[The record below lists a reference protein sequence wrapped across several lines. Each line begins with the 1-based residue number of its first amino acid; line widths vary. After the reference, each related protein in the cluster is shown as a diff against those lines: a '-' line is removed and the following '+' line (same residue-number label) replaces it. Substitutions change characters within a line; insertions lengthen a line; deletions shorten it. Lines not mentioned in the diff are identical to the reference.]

1 MGWIGLDSKKRQMDW
16 NGLDLRSLLLW
27 FGLVVGWISNHW
39 QAYFEPHISTIG
51 FTLDHP
57 LIFSKS
63 GSPSPM

>member
-39 QAYFEPHISTIG
+39 QAYLQMDFHVMYDLKNSVLSVQPADCGKI
-51 FTLDHP
+51 
-57 LIFSKS
+57 
-63 GSPSPM
+63 